1 MPLPSPRVLLG
12 IVGTIV
18 LLLPTPVEAQVVRR
32 FRGGGIQVNAPYVR
46 VNVSPYGGVSVRAPG
61 VAVDPGGV
69 QLRRHRR
76 FAPAPP
82 QQPTPRQ
89 PSPQQA
95 VRPQPTAAA
104 QAPAGNFGDLP
115 NRDYVAF
122 PTVEEL
128 ATMDDQTLFTA
139 VNDLGYSLDVRL
151 SRLET
156 GAGWQR
162 YLQIPESALRNPAAS
177 FEPFAQ
183 ALARYDMVSDSP
195 KFAKIAG
202 LPSFIATKSALRQVV
217 ARLAR
222 AQTVQPGTIESEGPV
237 LPQSTVSPQSTEEV
251 LPTPASPVQPEA
263 TRGEHSILKQAS
275 GN

>member
-18 LLLPTPVEAQVVRR
+18 LLLPTPAEAQVVRR
-32 FRGGGIQVNAPYVR
+32 FRGGGVQVNAPFVR

-61 VAVDPGGV
+61 VAVDPAGV
-69 QLRRHRR
+69 RLRRHRR
-76 FAPAPP
+76 FAPAPAQ

-89 PSPQQA
+89 PAPQQA
-95 VRPQPTAAA
+95 VRPQPTVAA
-104 QAPAGNFGDLP
+104 QAPGGNSGDLSD
-115 NRDYVAF
+115 RGYVPY

-128 ATMDDQTLFTA
+128 AAMDDQTLFTA

-183 ALARYDMVSDSP
+183 VLARYDMVSDSP

-217 ARLAR
+217 ARLAGSQ
-222 AQTVQPGTIESEGPV
+222 AVQPGAIESEGPV
-237 LPQSTVSPQSTEEV
+237 LPQVTDEI